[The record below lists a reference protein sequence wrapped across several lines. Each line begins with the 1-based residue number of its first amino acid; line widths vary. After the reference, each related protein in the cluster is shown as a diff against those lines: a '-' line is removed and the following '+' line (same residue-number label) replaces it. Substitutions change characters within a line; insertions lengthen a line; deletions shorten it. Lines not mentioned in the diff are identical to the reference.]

1 MQFVRATQLDARFVL
16 GAVPR
21 AATLNY
27 IVAMPADA
35 DRNIPYRIL
44 SLDGGGAK
52 GFYTLGVLK
61 QIEAMC
67 GGGPLCQHFDLIFGT
82 STGAI
87 IATLLALG
95 RSVEEIRTL
104 YEAEVPQL
112 MRKRFAGPRT
122 AALEALSARVFKDA
136 SFSDMKTGIGIV
148 SARWLE
154 EKPMIF
160 KAHITQ
166 AHGAKAT
173 FKPGFGTTVA
183 DAIVASCSAYPIFN
197 RKVVK
202 TEDGDVELI
211 DGGYC
216 ANNPTLYAIV
226 DATKALGYAH
236 TDLRVVSVGVGNYPE
251 PSKYW
256 HAWAIDKFFL
266 VRLLHKTLGINTH
279 SMEQLATLLSRDVPM
294 VRINDSYTTPDMAAD
309 LMEHDIR
316 KLKLLYRR
324 GLESFGKHEDD
335 LQQLLS

>member
-1 MQFVRATQLDARFVL
+1 
-16 GAVPR
+16 
-21 AATLNY
+21 
-27 IVAMPADA
+27 MPADA
-35 DRNIPYRIL
+35 ARQTPYRIL

-61 QIEAMC
+61 QIEAML
-67 GGGPLCQHFDLIFGT
+67 GGGPLCERFDLIFGT

-95 RSVEEIRTL
+95 RGVDEIRAL

-112 MRKRFAGPRT
+112 MSKRFAGPRT
-122 AALEALSARVFKDA
+122 AALEALAARVFKGA

-160 KAHITQ
+160 KAHINQ
-166 AHGAKAT
+166 AHGTKAT
-173 FKPGFGTTVA
+173 FKPGFGATVA
-183 DAIVASCSAYPIFN
+183 DAVVASCSAYPIFN
-197 RKVVK
+197 RKFVR
-202 TEDGDVELI
+202 TDDGDVELI

-216 ANNPTLYAIV
+216 ANNPTLYAII

-279 SMEQLATLLSRDVPM
+279 SMEQLATLLCRDVPM

-309 LMEHDIR
+309 LMEHDIH

-324 GLESFGKHEDD
+324 GLESFGKHERY